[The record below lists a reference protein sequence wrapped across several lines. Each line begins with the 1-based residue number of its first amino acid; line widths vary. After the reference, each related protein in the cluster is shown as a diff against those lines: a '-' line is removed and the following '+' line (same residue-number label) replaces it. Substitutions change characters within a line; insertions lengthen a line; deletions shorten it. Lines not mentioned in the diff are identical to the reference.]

1 MKHLNKQYNMAT
13 LHTKNIKLPA
23 PKWFKVTKDITG
35 VLLDATMAILL
46 VLGYTNESTL
56 MLLIRIAQSNLM
68 KILDV
73 FLADTATEIEN
84 ETP

>member
-1 MKHLNKQYNMAT
+1 MITLNKQNA
-13 LHTKNIKLPA
+13 KLPA
-23 PKWFKVTKDITG
+23 PKWFKLTREILG
-35 VLLDATMAILL
+35 VVLDATMAILL

-56 MLLIRIAQSNLM
+56 MLLIRIAQSNVM

-73 FLADTATEIEN
+73 FLADTVTELEN

>member
-1 MKHLNKQYNMAT
+1 MAT
-13 LHTKNIKLPA
+13 LHRKNVKLPA
-23 PKWFKVTKDITG
+23 PKWFKLTKDISG

-46 VLGYTNESTL
+46 VLGHTNESTL
-56 MLLIRIAQSNLM
+56 MLLIRIAQSNVM

-73 FLADTATEIEN
+73 FLADTVTELEN

>member
-13 LHTKNIKLPA
+13 LNTKNVKLPA
-23 PKWFKVTKDITG
+23 PKWFKLTKDISG

-56 MLLIRIAQSNLM
+56 MLLIRIAQSNIM
-68 KILDV
+68 KLLDV
-73 FLADTATEIEN
+73 FLADTVTEVEN
-84 ETP
+84 KTL